1 MPNMVLPLLRNEIV
15 KMTRT
20 KLPYFGLFSTF
31 LICLLIFFTTTEL
44 SGAETLNAWGYV
56 GLCMQ
61 CVFTD
66 VGLIFI
72 AIFSAMLIAEE
83 TGFGTARM
91 VLSSPLLRW
100 ELYTAKVIT
109 GLLYMVVMF
118 VTALLFSILLGT
130 LKFQFGNIADSVGV
144 IYGIKEVLRNF
155 LLAFFLDMLPMA
167 ALVMYGVFIS
177 VVTKR
182 SGQAIGLVIGTIIL
196 IETAKNFINFGPY
209 IFTSYRGFS
218 WGIFHQI
225 AQGVDYQWSPEIWKM
240 IIVSLIYCFVTFTA
254 GLFIFA
260 KRDLNG

>member
-1 MPNMVLPLLRNEIV
+1 MPNMVLPLLRNEIAKV
-15 KMTRT
+15 TRT
-20 KLPYFGLFSTF
+20 KLPYFGLFGAF
-31 LICLLIFFTTTEL
+31 LVCLLIFFTTTAL
-44 SGAETLNAWGYV
+44 DSGGTLNAWGYV

-61 CVFTD
+61 CVFAD

-72 AIFSAMLIAEE
+72 AVFCAMLIAEE

-91 VLSSPLLRW
+91 VLSSPVLRW
-100 ELYTAKVIT
+100 ELYTAKVLI

-118 VTALLFSILLGT
+118 VTALLLSILLGS

-144 IYGIKEVLRNF
+144 IYGIKEVLWNF
-155 LLAFFLDMLPMA
+155 LLALFLDMLPMV

-177 VVTKR
+177 AVTKR

-196 IETAKNFINFGPY
+196 IETAKHFINIGPY
-209 IFTSYRGFS
+209 IFTTYRGFS

-225 AQGVDYQWSPEIWKM
+225 AQGVDYQWTPEIWKM

-254 GLFIFA
+254 GLTIFA
-260 KRDLNG
+260 KHDLNG